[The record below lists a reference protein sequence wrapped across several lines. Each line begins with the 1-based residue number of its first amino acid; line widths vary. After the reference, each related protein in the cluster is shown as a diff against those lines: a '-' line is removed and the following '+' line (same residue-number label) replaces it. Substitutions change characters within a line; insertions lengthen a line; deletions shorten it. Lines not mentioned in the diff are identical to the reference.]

1 MKKTRLILAVM
12 LALTL
17 VMAMNPITANADIL
31 NVGDQARVTAT
42 FLMYRAGPGVEYT
55 AMAQYPANTIVTVLQ
70 VSGTGWW
77 YRCRVPDGREDGWM
91 FYSYLQK
98 VGGTTTTTTPVAAAA
113 GADYGVAYVIS
124 NNGNFV
130 NLRAGGGTNYGTIAQ
145 LPDGKTVTM
154 QNKGAVWS
162 YISVDGKVGWVMT
175 SFLQKKGAAAGG
187 TATTTAPGVDNGV
200 GYTVKNNGNFVNLR
214 QGAGYDYG
222 IIRQVADGT
231 KVTMIS
237 KNALWS
243 YVNVNGTKGW
253 MLTSL
258 LAKTGTAAATTAAG
272 ADNGVAYTVKNNGNF
287 VNLRQGAG
295 YDYGIIR
302 QVADGTKV
310 TMVSR
315 NAVWSYVN
323 VNGTNGWMLTSLLAK
338 TGTATAT
345 TAAGADNGVA
355 YTVKNNGNFV
365 NLRQGAGYDYGV
377 IRQVADGT
385 KVTMVS
391 KNAVWS
397 YVNVNGTNGW
407 MLTSLLA
414 KAGTATDTTAAG
426 ADNGVAYTVSNN
438 GNYVNL
444 RQGAGSE
451 YGVIRQVADGTK
463 VTMISKNAVWSYVN
477 VNGTK
482 GWMMTSFLTK
492 AGAAATTPAAG
503 ADNGVAYVV
512 KNNGSYVNLREG
524 AGSGYGVIRQVADG
538 TNVTMISRNNE
549 WSYINVNGTKGWMM
563 TTFLQKKGTAAANN
577 AAAGT
582 NAGAKYVISN
592 NGMFV
597 NLRAGAGNGY
607 GIIKQIKDGTT
618 VTMVNMGPQW
628 SQILADGSTG
638 FVMTNFL
645 KKK

>member
-17 VMAMNPITANADIL
+17 VVAMNPITASADIL
-31 NVGDQARVTAT
+31 NVGDQARVTAS
-42 FLMYRAGPGVEYT
+42 FLMYRAGPGVDYT
-55 AMAQYPANTIVTVLQ
+55 AMAQYPANTLVTVLQ
-70 VSGTGWW
+70 VSGMGWW
-77 YRCRVPDGREDGWM
+77 YRCRTPDGREDGWM

-98 VGGTTTTTTPVAAAA
+98 VGGTTTTTTPVTAAA
-113 GADYGVAYVIS
+113 GVDYGVQYVIS

-145 LPDGKTVTM
+145 LADGKTVTM

-175 SFLQKKGAAAGG
+175 SFLQKKGTGA
-187 TATTTAPGVDNGV
+187 TATTGGTTTAAAGVDNGV
-200 GYTVKNNGNFVNLR
+200 AYTVKNNGNFVNLR
-214 QGAGYDYG
+214 EGAGYGYG
-222 IIRQVADGT
+222 VIRQVADGT

-243 YVNVNGTKGW
+243 FVNVNGTKGW

-258 LAKTGTAAATTAAG
+258 LAKTGAAG
-272 ADNGVAYTVKNNGNF
+272 
-287 VNLRQGAG
+287 
-295 YDYGIIR
+295 
-302 QVADGTKV
+302 
-310 TMVSR
+310 
-315 NAVWSYVN
+315 
-323 VNGTNGWMLTSLLAK
+323 
-338 TGTATAT
+338 ATAT

-365 NLRQGAGYDYGV
+365 NLREGAGYDYGV
-377 IRQVADGT
+377 IKQVADGT

-407 MLTSLLA
+407 MLTSLLVKTGNA
-414 KAGTATDTTAAG
+414 ANTAAAG
-426 ADNGVAYTVSNN
+426 ADNGVAYTVKNN

-463 VTMISKNAVWSYVN
+463 VTMINRNAVWSYVN

-482 GWMMTSFLTK
+482 GWMMTSFLQKNAT
-492 AGAAATTPAAG
+492 GANTNNNVAAG

-524 AGSGYGVIRQVADG
+524 AGNGYGVIRQVPDG

-563 TTFLQKKGTAAANN
+563 TSFLQKKN
-577 AAAGT
+577 AATNNTNGGGT

-628 SQILADGSTG
+628 SQVLADGSTG